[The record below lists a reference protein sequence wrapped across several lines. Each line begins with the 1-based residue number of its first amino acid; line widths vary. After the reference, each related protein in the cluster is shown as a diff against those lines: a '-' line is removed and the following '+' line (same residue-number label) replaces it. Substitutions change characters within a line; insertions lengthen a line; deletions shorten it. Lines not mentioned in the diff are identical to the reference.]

1 MLIDQIRADLT
12 AAMKARDSE
21 TVSVLRMAVAAV
33 KEVKVSGDQAR
44 ELTDDDV
51 MAVLTK
57 EANRREEAAAAF
69 AEGGREEQAAKEL
82 AEKEILARYLPAPLT
97 DEELGAL
104 VDEVLASEGI
114 SEASQMGPAMKAV
127 TAKVAGRR
135 DGRAV
140 SAMVRSRLNQGSG
153 SDR

>member
-57 EANRREEAAAAF
+57 EAKRREEAAAAF

-82 AEKEILARYLPAPLT
+82 AEKEILARYLPAPRT